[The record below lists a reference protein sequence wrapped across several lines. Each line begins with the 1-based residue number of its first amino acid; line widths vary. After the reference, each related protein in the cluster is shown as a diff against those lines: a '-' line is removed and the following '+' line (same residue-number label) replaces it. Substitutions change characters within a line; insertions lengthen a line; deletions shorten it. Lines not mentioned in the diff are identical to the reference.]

1 MSYTNGHQFPPDED
15 VEEETLVADY
25 QEQVNNYEEGAEL
38 ERGDSIISGGPADL
52 RAQLEAAAAPLEFQ
66 ASLETK

>member
-1 MSYTNGHQFPPDED
+1 MSYTNGNVFADED
-15 VEEETLVADY
+15 AMEETLVADY
-25 QEQVNNYEEGAEL
+25 REQVNNYDDDGEALGRA
-38 ERGDSIISGGPADL
+38 DSIISGGPADL

>member
-1 MSYTNGHQFPPDED
+1 MSYTNGNTFPDED

-25 QEQVNNYEEGAEL
+25 REQVNNNYQEGADL
-38 ERGDSIISGGPADL
+38 DRGDSLVSGGPADL

>member
-1 MSYTNGHQFPPDED
+1 MSYANGNAFNDDD

-25 QEQVNNYEEGAEL
+25 KEQVNNYGDEGADL
-38 ERGDSIISGGPADL
+38 GRADSIMSAGPADL